1 MSIKIR
7 IQERLN
13 RSRRYVFIRADFGD
27 IAGYDQVG
35 RVLRELVKDGEL
47 IKVGYGVYTKSRKN
61 SMTGRLMP
69 ACPGGSDAV
78 ILEALGRLGIGYSL
92 GRGSMKYLSGE
103 STQIPAYTQIETPC
117 RFKRRLSV
125 GNSRLNA

>member
-13 RSRRYVFIRADFGD
+13 RSRRYVFMRADFGD

-61 SMTGRLMP
+61 PITGRLMP
-69 ACPGGSDAV
+69 ALAV
-78 ILEALGRLGIGYSL
+78 LMQSFLKPLGALVSIIHLAEA
-92 GRGSMKYLSGE
+92 
-103 STQIPAYTQIETPC
+103 Q
-117 RFKRRLSV
+117 
-125 GNSRLNA
+125 